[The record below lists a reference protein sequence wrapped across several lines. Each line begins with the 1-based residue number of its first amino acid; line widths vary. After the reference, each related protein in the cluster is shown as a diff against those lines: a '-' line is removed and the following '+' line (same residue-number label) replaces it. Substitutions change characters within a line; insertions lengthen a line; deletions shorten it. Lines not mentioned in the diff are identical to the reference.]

1 MVVPGITY
9 EEDALTIFAVNR
21 SFTEDYELSVD
32 MLDFG
37 GFKPVEHIEMAGFGI
52 KETNSIVSAPV
63 KPSNRDLPEIDGRNA
78 KIHIK
83 PLSWNVVRFKKEK

>member
-1 MVVPGITY
+1 MSRWHIIRGGHAVAWDVIPGEQHT
-9 EEDALTIFAVNR
+9 D
-21 SFTEDYELSVD
+21 D
-32 MLDFG
+32 
-37 GFKPVEHIEMAGFGI
+37 IEMAGFGL

-63 KPSNRDLPEIDGRNA
+63 KPSNASLPEIDGRNA